1 MVTADNYADDINN
14 KIFNSL
20 ADVFQQAQVSY
31 AGHRKH
37 IAVLKKIQTKASQ
50 QGYSDAFNYWFNKL
64 VTRIL
69 PLKKNEIIGDRIV
82 KLIAAFIAS
91 LDKENEML
99 SNQRLDKS
107 NSPQSGED
115 ENIDNEDSL
124 SEKEKMTTKF
134 IDGFIRHILR
144 GAETKD
150 KNVRFR
156 VMQLLVV
163 IMDNIGE
170 IDINLYNL
178 LMWSLKKRIYDKEP
192 IVRIQAVFCLTKLQ
206 TDIENDNDENNDS
219 NEQDMDVEM
228 NESSETKATDT
239 LMQLIQNDPSAEVR
253 RATMLNIINNNN
265 TRSHILERARDTN
278 AINRRLI
285 YSRVLKLLGKKC
297 FTDIDPRI
305 LDQLMEWGLE
315 DREESVRKACQ
326 RLMSSHWI
334 NLFNGDLIELLENL
348 DIVNSKSAVAMMN
361 SLFISKPDIL
371 TQIKLTEEIWGNLTV
386 EFSFLFRCFF
396 IYCLENNMIEDV
408 DGSFPEASR
417 LAGYLNAY
425 IDKRFT
431 TNIENELS
439 LIDKLHLEFII
450 MQLLITANRYDY
462 SDEIGRRSMLTV
474 IRNMLNITMLPNSL
488 IKCGHEVLKVLS
500 INEKDFIS
508 MTIEIINDIRD
519 DDIENQ
525 EKEEN
530 DKKKNAQENNDN
542 NKNSNGHDSQTEG
555 DNAIKSFESAVNNL
569 IDGHDDANDEED
581 VSTMQPERE
590 ARPDAILLCLTRACH
605 MLELVTENVAGNI
618 LVTSLIDTLITPA
631 VRNSESNIRELG
643 VKCLGLCCLLD
654 KQLATTSMYILG
666 MCISKGNASLK
677 YIALQVI
684 VDIFSVHGTSVLD
697 GEGKVDSMSIHKI
710 FYKVLKNDEHKEC
723 QVVAA
728 EGLCKLYLADLF
740 TDDDLFE
747 ALILSYFSPMN
758 SSNEA
763 LVQAFAFCIPVYCF
777 SHRTHQER
785 MSRMASDM
793 FLRLCILWD
802 GLQNSEDPDI
812 DKEKMMKPNMIFQQ
826 LVFWTDPRKIVN
838 QREDSYQSE
847 VSQLKFLI
855 EILKVITQIGNKTVK
870 RMILSNINSFYVV
883 ASQGSEVLG
892 ELHMHLQDILDNE
905 PIDATSKNSLE
916 KFKDTVSTAV
926 ESAKEMTTTSTSKI
940 FDTTDDL
947 TTEQYSQILESSQI
961 VENGSEPEVNVSGDI
976 LESENDDESNEE
988 SELGDESVHTEG
1000 GRKRNR
1006 SSMENDDETSKIA
1019 SKPAAIQK
1027 NVSFAISPD
1036 TSEDNDVNDSDI
1048 SMLD

>member
-1 MVTADNYADDINN
+1 MIAADNYADDINN

-20 ADVFQQAQVSY
+20 ADVFQQAQLSY

-37 IAVLKKIQTKASQ
+37 IAVLKKIQTKASV

-64 VTRIL
+64 VTRVL
-69 PLKKNEIIGDRIV
+69 PLKKNEVIGDRIV

-91 LDKENEML
+91 LDKENEMI
-99 SNQRLDKS
+99 STQRLDKS
-107 NSPQSGED
+107 NSPEEEED
-115 ENIDNEDSL
+115 ENEESDDNI

-144 GAETKD
+144 GAESKD

-178 LMWSLKKRIYDKEP
+178 LMWSLNKRIYDKEP

-206 TDIENDNDENNDS
+206 TDVENET
-219 NEQDMDVEM
+219 NEDDMDVEM
-228 NESSETKATDT
+228 NESGETKATDT

-253 RATMLNIINNNN
+253 RATMLNIVNTDN

-278 AINRRLI
+278 AVNRRLI
-285 YSRVLKLLGKKC
+285 YSRVLKLQGKKC

-305 LDQLMEWGLE
+305 LDQLMKWGLE

-361 SLFISKPDIL
+361 SLFTSKPDIL
-371 TQIKLTEEIWGNLTV
+371 TQIKLTEEIWTSLTV

-417 LAGYLNAY
+417 LADYLSGYIN
-425 IDKRFT
+425 KRFT
-431 TNIENELS
+431 TDRDNELS
-439 LIDKLHLEFII
+439 SIDKSHLEFII
-450 MQLLITANRYDY
+450 KQLLITAHRYDY

-474 IRNMLNITMLPNSL
+474 IRNMLNITKLPDSL
-488 IKCGHEVLKVLS
+488 IKSGHEVLKVLS

-525 EKEEN
+525 EREEN
-530 DKKKNAQENNDN
+530 EKKKNALN
-542 NKNSNGHDSQTEG
+542 NKRDKNINSDANDSENE
-555 DNAIKSFESAVNNL
+555 DDDAIGSFQSAVNNL
-569 IDGHDDANDEED
+569 VNGRDDADEEEEETD
-581 VSTMQPERE
+581 SMQPEKE
-590 ARPDAILLCLTRACH
+590 ARAEAILLCLTRACH
-605 MLELVTENVAGNI
+605 MLELVTENVTGNI

-631 VRNSESNIRELG
+631 VRNSESSIRELG

-654 KQLATTSMYILG
+654 KELATTSMYILG

-684 VDIFSVHGTSVLD
+684 VDIFSVHGTDVLD

-740 TDDDLFE
+740 SDDDLFE
-747 ALILSYFSPMN
+747 ALILSYFSPVN

-777 SHRTHQER
+777 SHRSHQER

-802 GLQNSEDPDI
+802 GLQNSEDPDV

-838 QREDSYQSE
+838 QREDGYQSE

-855 EILKVITQIGNKTVK
+855 EILKVITQIENKTVK
-870 RMILSNINSFYVV
+870 RMILSNINTFYVA
-883 ASQGSEVLG
+883 ASQGSEILS
-892 ELHMHLQDILDNE
+892 ELQMHLQDILENE

-916 KFKDTVSTAV
+916 KFKNTVSGELKTAKEN
-926 ESAKEMTTTSTSKI
+926 ESAAVSKI
-940 FDTTDDL
+940 SNTSDDL
-947 TTEQYSQILESSQI
+947 TTEQYSQILESSQ
-961 VENGSEPEVNVSGDI
+961 VAENGSDSEIDINGNVLEPEDSDEGDEHSKVDDDSVNV
-976 LESENDDESNEE
+976 
-988 SELGDESVHTEG
+988 EG
-1000 GRKRNR
+1000 SKKRNR
-1006 SSMENDDETSKIA
+1006 SLMENDDGNSKES
-1019 SKPAAIQK
+1019 SKPTAIQK

-1036 TSEDNDVNDSDI
+1036 TSENQDISDSDV
-1048 SMLD
+1048 SMSD

>member
-1 MVTADNYADDINN
+1 MIAADSYADDINN

-20 ADVFQQAQVSY
+20 ADVFQQAQLSY

-37 IAVLKKIQTKASQ
+37 IAVLKKIQTKASV
-50 QGYSDAFNYWFNKL
+50 QGYSDAFNYWFKKL
-64 VTRIL
+64 VTRVL
-69 PLKKNEIIGDRIV
+69 PLKKNEVIGDRIV

-99 SNQRLDKS
+99 STQRSDKS
-107 NSPQSGED
+107 NSPEGET
-115 ENIDNEDSL
+115 NESVDTGNNL

-144 GAETKD
+144 GAESKD

-178 LMWSLKKRIYDKEP
+178 LMWSLNKRIYDKEP
-192 IVRIQAVFCLTKLQ
+192 IVRIQAVFSLTKLQ
-206 TDIENDNDENNDS
+206 TDVENDT
-219 NEQDMDVEM
+219 NEEDMDVEM
-228 NESSETKATDT
+228 NDSGETKATDT

-253 RATMLNIINNNN
+253 RATMLNIVNNNN

-278 AINRRLI
+278 AVNRRLI
-285 YSRVLKLLGKKC
+285 YSRVLKLQGKKC

-361 SLFISKPDIL
+361 SLFTSKPEIL
-371 TQIKLTEEIWGNLTV
+371 TQIKLTEEIWSSLTV

-396 IYCLENNMIEDV
+396 IYCLENNVIEDV

-417 LAGYLNAY
+417 LADYLNVY
-425 IDKRFT
+425 INKRFT
-431 TNIENELS
+431 TDSDDDLLS
-439 LIDKLHLEFII
+439 IDKSHLEFII
-450 MQLLITANRYDY
+450 KQLLITAHRYDY

-474 IRNMLNITMLPNSL
+474 IRNMLNITKLSDSL
-488 IKCGHEVLKVLS
+488 IKSGHEVLKVLS

-525 EKEEN
+525 EREEN
-530 DKKKNAQENNDN
+530 EKKNTQHNKSDIGRNNHGNENENEDND
-542 NKNSNGHDSQTEG
+542 
-555 DNAIKSFESAVNNL
+555 AIGSFHSAVNNL
-569 IDGHDDANDEED
+569 VTGQNDDEEEGD
-581 VSTMQPERE
+581 TSMQPEKE
-590 ARPDAILLCLTRACH
+590 ARAEAILLCLTRACH
-605 MLELVTENVAGNI
+605 MLELVTENVTGNI

-631 VRNSESNIRELG
+631 VRNSESSIRELG
-643 VKCLGLCCLLD
+643 VRCLGLCCLLD
-654 KQLATTSMYILG
+654 KELATTSMYILG

-684 VDIFSVHGTSVLD
+684 VDIFSVHGTDVLD

-710 FYKVLKNDEHKEC
+710 FYKVLKNGEHKEC

-747 ALILSYFSPMN
+747 ALILSYFSPVN

-777 SHRTHQER
+777 SHRSHQQR

-802 GLQNSEDPDI
+802 GLQNSEDPDV

-838 QREDSYQSE
+838 QREDNYQCE

-855 EILKVITQIGNKTVK
+855 EILKVITQIENKTVK
-870 RMILSNINSFYVV
+870 RMILSNINSFYVA
-883 ASQGSEVLG
+883 ASQGSGVLS
-892 ELHMHLQDILDNE
+892 ELQMHLQDILENE
-905 PIDATSKNSLE
+905 PIDTTSKNSLE
-916 KFKDTVSTAV
+916 KFKDTVSGELENAKDN
-926 ESAKEMTTTSTSKI
+926 ESAAVSKMSNTSE
-940 FDTTDDL
+940 DL

-961 VENGSEPEVNVSGDI
+961 VENGSDLEVNISGNV
-976 LESENDDESNEE
+976 LAPENNVEYSEHSEVDDDNVEF
-988 SELGDESVHTEG
+988 EG

-1006 SSMENDDETSKIA
+1006 SFMENEGGTSKES
-1019 SKPAAIQK
+1019 SKTATIQK
-1027 NVSFAISPD
+1027 NVSFAISAD
-1036 TSEDNDVNDSDI
+1036 TSENQDISDNDINMSD
-1048 SMLD
+1048 